1 MSGSDF
7 VRVFYSFLI
16 VMKTC
21 LSIFKRKL
29 LLYFLLINKLLNNV
43 IQINYF
49 ENLFCLDAFL
59 LNDEQNYPVNYAGGQ
74 YQWMLFTLINDED
87 PRSAD

>member
-1 MSGSDF
+1 M
-7 VRVFYSFLI
+7 RVFYSFLI

-59 LNDEQNYPVNYAGGQ
+59 LNGEQNYPVNYAGGQ